1 MEFIYL
7 LAGVFAVAIFVMFV
21 IYRKV
26 VPTNMVHIVQS
37 SKKTT
42 PYGQGKIN
50 GNTYYAWPSWMPL
63 FGVTVTQFPE
73 SIFQVSLN
81 GYEAY
86 DSARLPFVVDITS
99 FFRVDHAETVAQR
112 VANFQELEHQLLSV
126 LQGAVRRI
134 LATNALEDIMQE
146 RSSLGS
152 QFTEEVKDQIK
163 EWGVLPV
170 KMIEFMDLRD
180 QEQSSVIANIML
192 KEQSRIERESR
203 VVVASNMQEAQL
215 KEIDAQRTVDVQRQ
229 DAEQQV
235 GLRVAEKEKTVGIAN
250 EQSRQEVL
258 TQSRTTAERD
268 MEVKRVNE
276 VKQAE
281 ISKDVSLVK
290 AEQDQRIKVIEAEAD
305 KQKTVVAAEG
315 RLEASKRESECA
327 KVAAEGNLEAAK
339 REAEGTRLKGIA
351 SADAEKAMLMAPVET
366 QITLA
371 KEIGENEGYQK
382 YLITIKQVEISG
394 NVGIEMARAMQNAEL
409 KVIANSN
416 DVQSG
421 VATLGDMFTAKGGTN
436 LTGMLAALAQTD
448 EGKAVLDK
456 FVTKSN

>member
-1 MEFIYL
+1 MTL
-7 LAGVFAVAIFVMFV
+7 LQFKGVFMDFAFVGYGLMVFAVLVFVYVMATL
-21 IYRKV
+21 RKV

-42 PYGQGKIN
+42 PYGPGKPN
-50 GNTYYAWPSWMPL
+50 GNTYYAWPSWVPVL
-63 FGVTVTQFPE
+63 GVNVTLFPE
-73 SIFQVSLN
+73 SIFQVSLT

-146 RSSLGS
+146 RSSLGA
-152 QFTEEVKDQIK
+152 QFTEEVKEQIK

-170 KMIEFMDLRD
+170 KMIEFMDIRD
-180 QEQSSVIANIML
+180 QDNAEVIANIMA
-192 KEQSRIERESR
+192 KEKSRIERESR
-203 VVVASNMQEAQL
+203 VAVANNMQEAQL

-235 GLRVAEKEKTVGIAN
+235 GLRVAEKDRTVGIAN

-258 TQSRTTAERD
+258 TQTKVTAERD

-281 ISKDVSLVK
+281 ISKDVAIVR
-290 AEQDQRIKVIEAEAD
+290 AEQDQKTKVIEADAD
-305 KQKTVVAAEG
+305 KQAVV
-315 RLEASKRESECA
+315 
-327 KVAAEGNLEAAK
+327 VTAEGNLEAA
-339 REAEGTRLKGIA
+339 RRDAEGVRLKGLA
-351 SADAEKAMLMAPVET
+351 AADAEKAMLMAPVDT

-394 NVGIEMARAMQNAEL
+394 NVGSELAKAMQNADL

-421 VATLGDMFTAKGGTN
+421 VSKLGDMFTAKGGTN

-448 EGKAVLDK
+448 EGQAVINK
-456 FVTKSN
+456 FTGGSVAN

>member
-1 MEFIYL
+1 MTL
-7 LAGVFAVAIFVMFV
+7 LQFKGVFMDFAFVGYGLMVFAVLVFVYVMATL
-21 IYRKV
+21 RKV

-42 PYGQGKIN
+42 PYGPGKPN
-50 GNTYYAWPSWMPL
+50 GNTYYAWPSWVPVL
-63 FGVTVTQFPE
+63 GVNVTLFPE
-73 SIFQVSLN
+73 SIFQVSLT

-146 RSSLGS
+146 RSSLGA
-152 QFTEEVKDQIK
+152 QFTEEVKEQIK

-170 KMIEFMDLRD
+170 KMIEFMDIRD
-180 QEQSSVIANIML
+180 QDNAEVIANIMA
-192 KEQSRIERESR
+192 KEKSRIERESR
-203 VVVASNMQEAQL
+203 VAVANNMQEAQL

-235 GLRVAEKEKTVGIAN
+235 GLRVAEKDRTVGIAN

-258 TQSRTTAERD
+258 TQTKVTAERD

-281 ISKDVSLVK
+281 ISKDVAIVK
-290 AEQDQRIKVIEAEAD
+290 AEQDQKTKVIEADAD
-305 KQKTVVAAEG
+305 KQAVV
-315 RLEASKRESECA
+315 
-327 KVAAEGNLEAAK
+327 VTAEGNLEAA
-339 REAEGTRLKGIA
+339 RRDAEGVRLKGLA
-351 SADAEKAMLMAPVET
+351 AADAEKAMLMAPVDT

-394 NVGIEMARAMQNAEL
+394 NVGSELAKAMQNADL

-421 VATLGDMFTAKGGTN
+421 VSKLGDMFTAKGGTN

-448 EGKAVLDK
+448 EGQAVINK
-456 FVTKSN
+456 FTGGSVAN